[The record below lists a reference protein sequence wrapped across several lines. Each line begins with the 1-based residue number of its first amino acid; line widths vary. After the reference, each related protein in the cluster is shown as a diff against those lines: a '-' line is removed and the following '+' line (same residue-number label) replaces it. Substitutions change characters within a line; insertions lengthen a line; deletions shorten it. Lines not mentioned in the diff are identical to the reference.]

1 MPVAS
6 GLPSSNE
13 AVVSVARSVRANYL
27 KLVRRLT
34 DDAFTAGSSE
44 AQVGGLKN
52 NDETDA
58 GPMLLLA
65 FDTLFNNVDSAL
77 QELRLAVNDYSIPEE
92 WADGIDVAAQA
103 RQLTGETGAP
113 DLYELL
119 DLTTFMNR

>member
-1 MPVAS
+1 M
-6 GLPSSNE
+6 
-13 AVVSVARSVRANYL
+13 SVARSVRANYL

-77 QELRLAVNDYSIPEE
+77 QELRVAVNDYSIPEE